1 MPVVGDA
8 LDAIFLGAFLFG
20 LVFSAVS
27 LLLGFADIDVDGDL
41 FGGDDGGDGAGILNL
56 STILAF
62 VAWFGGVG
70 YLARHAL
77 DFAAPLAIGAGVLG
91 GLAGGALI
99 AVFLARVV
107 RPNDKVLDPRDFR
120 LVGAL
125 ARVTSAI
132 RANGVGEIVYEQQG
146 TRQVSAASAA
156 DGRAIPRNTE
166 VVVLAVERGVARVE
180 PWEALLADRE
190 VGAETGTAAGTG
202 SRYGNVAA
210 ANDV

>member
-8 LDAIFLGAFLFG
+8 LDAVFLGAFLFG
-20 LVFSAVS
+20 LVFSAAS
-27 LLLGFADIDVDGDL
+27 LLLGFADVDLDGDL

-77 DFAAPLAIGAGVLG
+77 DLGAPLAIGAGALG
-91 GLAGGALI
+91 GVAGGALI
-99 AVFLARVV
+99 AWFLAKVV
-107 RPNDKVLDPRDFR
+107 RPNDTALDPGDFR
-120 LVGAL
+120 LVGTL

-132 RANGVGEIVYEQQG
+132 RANGIGEILYEQQG
-146 TRQVSAASAA
+146 VRQVSAASAK
-156 DGRAIPRNTE
+156 DGRAIPRDTE

-190 VGAETGTAAGTG
+190 VGAGAGAG
-202 SRYGNVAA
+202 EVSRAGNAAA